1 MGDRLN
7 ASEIQK
13 NLCEKI
19 SKIEVFENIDS
30 TNSYGKGYILSGNP
44 LPALVL
50 SEEQT
55 AGRGRCDR
63 SFYSP
68 KESGLYTSILYSQNS
83 KPEDAL
89 FATITASVASA
100 LAIEELS
107 DKSVQIKWV
116 NDIYIDGKKA
126 GGILCESVFFD
137 GQMGVVVGIGI
148 NVSTKKFPEFENN
161 TPTSTGNLD
170 RNALAAKIYDYF
182 VKFSKDKS
190 YCLEEYKKRFFLLNK
205 AISIHRPNG
214 VIDSATAR
222 GIDELGGLIVEHENG
237 KAEIIRTGEV
247 TVRLK

>member
-1 MGDRLN
+1 MANKLD
-7 ASEIQK
+7 AAKIKQSI
-13 NLCEKI
+13 CENI
-19 SKIEVFENIDS
+19 SHIEVFENIDS
-30 TNSYGKGYILSGNP
+30 TNSYGKKYILASNS
-44 LPALVL
+44 LPALIL

-63 SFYSP
+63 KFYSP
-68 KESGLYTSILYSQNS
+68 KESGLYMSILYSQDSN
-83 KPEDAL
+83 PEDAL
-89 FATITASVASA
+89 FATIIASVASA

-116 NDIYIDGKKA
+116 NDIYTDGKKA
-126 GGILCESVFFD
+126 GGILCESVFLN
-137 GQMGVVVGIGI
+137 GQMGVIVGIGI
-148 NVSTKKFPEFENN
+148 NVSTEKFPEFENN
-161 TPTSTGNLD
+161 TPTSVGSLD

-222 GIDELGGLIVEHENG
+222 GIDNFGGLIVEHEDG
-237 KAEIIRTGEV
+237 KIEIIRTGEV
-247 TVRLK
+247 TVRQK